1 MRGFGG
7 SGYFYEISGLRLH
20 TIHAIDRSKV
30 KKTHLKNMKKHLS
43 NAYFYQHGEPRE
55 RNLEKAVDEL
65 REALH
70 EVHLA
75 LSLIEQS
82 RKREGESLVRWNDD
96 QRAKELYDY
105 LGEID

>member
-1 MRGFGG
+1 
-7 SGYFYEISGLRLH
+7 
-20 TIHAIDRSKV
+20 
-30 KKTHLKNMKKHLS
+30 MKKHLS
-43 NAYFYQHGEPRE
+43 NAYFYQHGGPRE

-75 LSLIEQS
+75 LSSIEQS
-82 RKREGESLVRWNDD
+82 RKREEEALIRRYDD
-96 QRAKELYDY
+96 QRVEEAYDY